1 MAVPKNSDDPIGP
14 LPAPE
19 PGVVVMMC
27 GLAGSGKTTYAR
39 RLEARGYR
47 RLSVDEII
55 WRRIGHDAA
64 LLDPTEYEQ
73 HQATAD
79 QELQEELIRLMAA
92 RQPVVLDKSFWSRA
106 TRDRYKA
113 LIKEYGGTWILIYL
127 KAAPDTLRRRLAIRN
142 AQDGPS
148 SVTVSPELL
157 DRYLMSFEEPRDE
170 GEHTILQS

>member
-127 KAAPDTLRRRLAIRN
+127 KAAPDTLRRCLAIRN